1 MARAFIKKPRVLI
14 FDEATSALDK
24 RNEAEVQQAIDHMK
38 AELGSVTTIVIAHR
52 LSTVRSADR
61 IIVMKKG
68 RIAEDGNHESL
79 LRDYPSGVY
88 AKLNADQAKSDAK
101 EAQKEEEKKRAAA
114 DADNYAAIDAPPM
127 SAEAE
132 LGKLGVPAGLL
143 DATKGQKGGSLLR
156 RQSTAALGRDDIKE
170 TDPQAR
176 RKMVE
181 AEERRQAYVK
191 DLEHELADV
200 LD

>member
-24 RNEAEVQQAIDHMK
+24 RNEAEVQAAIDHMK

-52 LSTVRSADR
+52 LTTVRSADR

-88 AKLNADQAKSDAK
+88 AKLNADQDKSDAK
-101 EAQKEEEKKRAAA
+101 EAKKEEERKRAAA
-114 DADNYAAIDAPPM
+114 EAGIDVAPKK
-127 SAEAE
+127 SAEEE
-132 LGKLGVPAGLL
+132 LN
-143 DATKGQKGGSLLR
+143 
-156 RQSTAALGRDDIKE
+156 
-170 TDPQAR
+170 
-176 RKMVE
+176 
-181 AEERRQAYVK
+181 
-191 DLEHELADV
+191 
-200 LD
+200 

>member
-79 LRDYPSGVY
+79 LRDYPNGVY
-88 AKLNADQAKSDAK
+88 AKLNADQDKSDAK

-114 DADNYAAIDAPPM
+114 EAAIDEAPKT
-127 SAEAE
+127 SAEGE
-132 LGKLGVPAGLL
+132 LAKLGVPAALL
-143 DATKGQKGGSLLR
+143 DAAKGDKKGSLLR
-156 RQSTAALGRDDIKE
+156 RQSTAALKNDDIKE
-170 TDPQAR
+170 TDPVAR

-191 DLEHELADV
+191 DLEHELADI

>member
-52 LSTVRSADR
+52 LSTVKNADR

-88 AKLNADQAKSDAK
+88 AKLNADQDKSDAK

-114 DADNYAAIDAPPM
+114 EAGLDVAPKM
-127 SAEAE
+127 SAEEE
-132 LGKLGVPAGLL
+132 LGKLGVPAALL
-143 DATKGQKGGSLLR
+143 QATKADKKGGSLLR
-156 RQSTAALGRDDIKE
+156 RQSTAALGKDEMKE
-170 TDPQAR
+170 TDPIAR
-176 RKMVE
+176 AKMVE
-181 AEERRQAYVK
+181 AEERRQAYLK
-191 DLEHELADV
+191 DLEHELADI

>member
-88 AKLNADQAKSDAK
+88 AKLNADQDKSDAK

-114 DADNYAAIDAPPM
+114 EAGLDVAPKM
-127 SAEAE
+127 SAEEE
-132 LGKLGVPAGLL
+132 LGKLGVPAALL
-143 DATKGQKGGSLLR
+143 QATKADKKGGSLLR
-156 RQSTAALGRDDIKE
+156 RQSTAALGKDEMKE
-170 TDPQAR
+170 TDPIAR
-176 RKMVE
+176 AKMVE
-181 AEERRQAYVK
+181 AEERRQAYLK
-191 DLEHELADV
+191 DLEHELADI

>member
-79 LRDYPSGVY
+79 LRDYPNGVY
-88 AKLNADQAKSDAK
+88 AKLNADQDKSDAK
-101 EAQKEEEKKRAAA
+101 EAAKEEEKKRAAA
-114 DADNYAAIDAPPM
+114 EAAIDVAPKQ
-127 SAEAE
+127 SAE
-132 LGKLGVPAGLL
+132 G
-143 DATKGQKGGSLLR
+143 
-156 RQSTAALGRDDIKE
+156 
-170 TDPQAR
+170 
-176 RKMVE
+176 
-181 AEERRQAYVK
+181 
-191 DLEHELADV
+191 ELA
-200 LD
+200 

>member
-24 RNEAEVQQAIDHMK
+24 RNEAEVQTAIDHMK

-88 AKLNADQAKSDAK
+88 AKLNADQDKSDAK

-114 DADNYAAIDAPPM
+114 EAGLDVAPKM
-127 SAEAE
+127 SAEEE
-132 LGKLGVPAGLL
+132 LGKLGVPAALL
-143 DATKGQKGGSLLR
+143 QATKADKKGGSLLR
-156 RQSTAALGRDDIKE
+156 RQSTAALGKDEMKE
-170 TDPQAR
+170 TDPIAR
-176 RKMVE
+176 AKMVE

-191 DLEHELADV
+191 DLEHELADI

>member
-79 LRDYPSGVY
+79 LRDYPNGVY
-88 AKLNADQAKSDAK
+88 AKLNADQDKSDAK

-114 DADNYAAIDAPPM
+114 EAAIDEAPKT
-127 SAEAE
+127 SAEGE
-132 LGKLGVPAGLL
+132 LAKLGVPAALL
-143 DATKGQKGGSLLR
+143 DATKSDKKGGSLLR
-156 RQSTAALGRDDIKE
+156 RQSTAALKNDDIKE
-170 TDPQAR
+170 TDPVAR

-191 DLEHELADV
+191 DLEHELADI